1 MRFDVEINPSP
12 ELSALIAAA
21 PSFPARLLKHLA
33 TALAVSGQEIVGNSL
48 KYRFTSERGPF
59 PFSQNK
65 LGRVTG
71 RLRQS
76 ITATKPQIQE
86 GSSTVTLGFGS
97 NVKYFNLHEFGFTG
111 NVPVRAHT
119 RRGKPVRAHSRAVS
133 IAARAPMQTEVRDQR
148 TVDIV
153 IRNAERAVRRLLADL
168 GNNPATT
175 AHS

>member
-1 MRFDVEINPSP
+1 MQFDVEINPSP

-21 PSFPARLLKHLA
+21 PAFPARLLKNMA

-59 PFSQNK
+59 PIPMAK
-65 LGRVTG
+65 LGFVSR

-76 ITATKPQIQE
+76 ITATQPQIQE
-86 GSSTVTLGFGS
+86 GSKTVSIGFGS
-97 NVKYFNLHEFGFTG
+97 NVKYFRIHEFGFTG

-133 IAARAPMQTEVRDQR
+133 IAARAPMQTEVRDKR
-148 TVDIV
+148 SVDIV

-168 GNNPATT
+168 GNNPGPTVNP
-175 AHS
+175 